1 MSCRCHAC
9 TLGLRPATKHVLPPH
24 TCCRS
29 PLLCTQSAVPLAR
42 RLLGTLPAPRPTSMF
57 PNTFLPPARTG
68 TGRHALRVLRFPHVT
83 ESMLPWC
90 VNGVQVSQVEVIDSE
105 EGEPGSSSMGTM
117 LGAAGGMAAAGG
129 LAAAAALG
137 APLAAAAA
145 AVGAVVGAFAGGAV
159 GKEVPRGVDIDSAME
174 FDQPHVVAAGQ
185 EQERQESV
193 DEVVLG
199 GKQDDEVAG
208 RSGGQLGQ
216 HEIADVK
223 KEKK

>member
-1 MSCRCHAC
+1 M
-9 TLGLRPATKHVLPPH
+9 PP
-24 TCCRS
+24 
-29 PLLCTQSAVPLAR
+29 
-42 RLLGTLPAPRPTSMF
+42 
-57 PNTFLPPARTG
+57 
-68 TGRHALRVLRFPHVT
+68 
-83 ESMLPWC
+83 
-90 VNGVQVSQVEVIDSE
+90 VQVSQVEVIDSE
-105 EGEPGSSSMGTM
+105 EGEPGSSAMGTV

-137 APLAAAAA
+137 APVAVAAA

-174 FDQPHVVAAGQ
+174 FDQPHVVAAGR

-199 GKQDDEVAG
+199 TTEDQDQGVAG

-223 KEKK
+223 KEDK